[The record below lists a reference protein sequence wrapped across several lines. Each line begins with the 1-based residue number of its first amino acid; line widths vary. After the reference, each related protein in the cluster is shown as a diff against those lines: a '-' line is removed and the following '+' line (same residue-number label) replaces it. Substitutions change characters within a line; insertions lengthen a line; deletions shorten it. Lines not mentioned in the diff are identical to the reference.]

1 MNKFFKLLSTGLCLL
16 FFAVQTHAQTN
27 LSVQG
32 TVQNFD
38 GSAVDNGNYD
48 ITFKLYAVETGGT
61 AVWSE
66 TQSVRVTGGVYSV
79 LLGEV
84 TPLTAAFDQ
93 TYYLGITLPGG
104 PELFPRSR
112 LTSSPYALSLI
123 GQDNIFPSTGTVG
136 VGTTSPTSG
145 QELHVKDAAAD
156 AKVLV
161 EGATGSEIE
170 FKKGANSASITYDG
184 TNINIENLNLV
195 FDAGLNLPAGQT
207 VNYNG
212 IADWRLI
219 DTDDFETDYDGWV
232 AQERWDNATSVQYQ
246 RIQLSTNSSSPL
258 YNNYVLRPHINGDDA
273 LKKHLNL
280 TGVPH
285 THVKVIFTY
294 HFLDSW
300 EGNTQGESGFAGFS
314 TASTP
319 TAQTYM
325 DCWLEREQEER
336 GLNYWTGALQ
346 SYDDYNKR
354 VEMVIANASDNLWII
369 IASSLNQDSFNESYA
384 IDNVEIWVK

>member
-1 MNKFFKLLSTGLCLL
+1 MNNVLKLLLAGICLL
-16 FFAVQTHAQTN
+16 LATAPTEAQTN

-32 TVQNFD
+32 TVQEFD
-38 GSAVDNGNYD
+38 GSAVENGLYD
-48 ITFKLYAVETGGT
+48 ITFKLYTTETGGT

-84 TPLTAAFDQ
+84 TPLTAAFNT

-123 GQDNIFPSTGTVG
+123 GQDNIFPSTGAVG
-136 VGTTSPTSG
+136 AGTASPTAG
-145 QELHVKDAAAD
+145 NELHVKDAAAD

-170 FKKGANSASITYDG
+170 FKKGANTASITYDG

-212 IADWRLI
+212 IADWRLV
-219 DTDDFETDYDGWV
+219 DTDDFSTGTDGWQFYTNWNNSTSAGSSV
-232 AQERWDNATSVQYQ
+232 NTIGSTKFLAPTTAQY
-246 RIQLSTNSSSPL
+246 NSSAFKKFIDL
-258 YNNYVLRPHINGDDA
+258 TNIPHS
-273 LKKHLNL
+273 K
-280 TGVPH
+280 
-285 THVKVIFTY
+285 VKVVFTY
-294 HFLDSW
+294 HFLDAW
-300 EGNTQGESGFAGFS
+300 ETSDYGWAGFS
-314 TASTP
+314 DTP
-319 TAQTYM
+319 TGSPFI
-325 DCWLEREQEER
+325 CWSDNKGIHFPEFNGASYFGNSTFVDSNTRGEMVMTHSGNFYIYFGS
-336 GLNYWTGALQ
+336 GLNYE
-346 SYDDYNKR
+346 
-354 VEMVIANASDNLWII
+354 VANDENFGIGDI
-369 IASSLNQDSFNESYA
+369 
-384 IDNVEIWVK
+384 EIWVK